1 MPEPPHF
8 QLDEYYLDLQ
18 KQGQDMDILD
28 WEQTQQ
34 NPFPGLRPFR
44 TREAHL
50 FFGREGQ
57 AEELVIRL
65 MQTHFLGVLGNSGSG
80 KSSLVRAGLIP
91 ALHGGKKQDRVA
103 DWRIVI
109 CRPGNSPVQNLAA
122 ALAGAHQ
129 RSTDRAALA
138 PEIGRLLPLLNN
150 SSFGLL
156 KALQGAGAYDKTLI
170 VADQFEEL
178 FRFGHEIPPGEA
190 AHFVDLLLTASQQQ
204 TAEIYVVLTMR
215 SEFLGECVRY
225 RGLPEII
232 NQGQYLVP
240 RLSGENV
247 RRAVAGPLGVV
258 GAPLD
263 PTLANRLVR
272 EVGDNM
278 DQLPLLQHAL
288 MRTYRH
294 WQQGGAGAPIGHDDF
309 EAVGQMTGA
318 LGRHAEERY
327 QALNDRE
334 KAIAKLLF
342 QRLTDRSAGDKGG
355 RRPTRMVEI
364 YGLARAIP
372 AGREEVDRVIE
383 QFRQIDTSFLMPPP
397 GAPLQEENMLDISHE
412 SLLRNWER
420 LDEWAL
426 EEADNARQYQR
437 LQQAREDN
445 EEDARQGWIGGARLE
460 HLVEWREKTP
470 VNYFWAARYH
480 PQPAVRIREA
490 DWEPD
495 RELFERNL
503 AFLNASQD
511 RAEEEERR
519 RLEYEA
525 QKLELER
532 EKAVAERE
540 RELREKAERSERR
553 AYVWARAA
561 IVASIFSF
569 LMGILATNYYID
581 SMVSNGKAFENSE
594 AYDKATQ
601 AYHAANS
608 IDILGRFDLEKLLDS
623 VEAKLIQQKE
633 YNRLVRQ
640 GDSSSNLGGH
650 HLLNALACYRRAK
663 DTGYP
668 KNENAAAKMAAI
680 EAQRPT
686 LAATF
691 SSDGDVYFEAEAY
704 ELALQSYEVALQ
716 MSADPANQDYIRQKI
731 ERTKSKMR
739 Q

>member
-65 MQTHFLGVLGNSGSG
+65 MKTHFLGVLGNSGSG

-129 RSTDRAALA
+129 RSTDHAALA
-138 PEIGRLLPLLNN
+138 PEVGRLLPLLNN

-190 AHFVDLLLTASQQQ
+190 AHFVDLLLTAAQQE

-232 NQGQYLVP
+232 NLGQYLVP

-247 RRAVAGPLGVV
+247 RRAVTGPLGVV

-294 WQQGGAGAPIGHDDF
+294 WQLRGAGAPIGHDDYD
-309 EAVGQMTGA
+309 AVGQMTGA

-327 QALNDRE
+327 QALSDRE
-334 KAIAKLLF
+334 KAIAKLIL

-355 RRPTRMVEI
+355 RRPTRMIEI
-364 YGLARAIP
+364 YGLARALP
-372 AGREEVDRVIE
+372 AAREEVDRVVE

-437 LQQAREDN
+437 LQQDREDN
-445 EEDARQGWIGGARLE
+445 DADARQGWITGARLE
-460 HLVEWREKTP
+460 QLAHWAETTP
-470 VNYFWAARYH
+470 VNHFWAARYH
-480 PQPAVRIREA
+480 LTSPSQAR
-490 DWEPD
+490 DWEVD
-495 RELFERNL
+495 KDLFDSNL
-503 AFLNASQD
+503 AFLKKSEEKAE
-511 RAEEEERR
+511 AEEKRR
-519 RLEYEA
+519 QEYEA
-525 QKLELER
+525 QKMELER
-532 EKAVAERE
+532 EKEIAERE
-540 RELREKAERSERR
+540 RVLREKAERNKRR
-553 AYVWARAA
+553 AVRASCVA
-561 IVASIFSF
+561 IVASMLSF
-569 LMGILATNYYID
+569 LLGLLTADYWMRSLVSTGLVMKNREQFEGAIVAFNTARTFDIWNRYALDLLID
-581 SMVSNGKAFENSE
+581 SVNDTRK
-594 AYDKATQ
+594 KQ
-601 AYHAANS
+601 
-608 IDILGRFDLEKLLDS
+608 LEYYL
-623 VEAKLIQQKE
+623 
-633 YNRLVRQ
+633 LVRQ
-640 GDSSSNLGGH
+640 ADSLNNLGGRY
-650 HLLNALACYRRAK
+650 LLDALDLYKQSIA
-663 DTGYP
+663 TEYP
-668 KNENAAAKMAAI
+668 KNDYSRAKIQAI
-680 EAQRPT
+680 ESQRT
-686 LAATF
+686 SLSQSYLT
-691 SSDGDVYFEAEAY
+691 DGDTRFDARFY
-704 ELALQSYEVALQ
+704 EGALEFYEIA
-716 MSADPANQDYIRQKI
+716 SRFDPENTYIQEKIRQTQT
-731 ERTKSKMR
+731 RLNH
-739 Q
+739 